1 MRAFSKNKILKL
13 RNPTYKRPWQHVLEP
28 IAGYLLLAKKL
39 CLKNNE
45 KKYNGAWN
53 FGPKKGDN
61 LNVLQFASLFKKKM
75 KSNSEIG
82 TLKMYEKKEKST
94 LDLNSNKA
102 NKFLGWKPILSIEE
116 TLKLTADWYL
126 ANNQKKNMKSFSENQ
141 IKFYTKLINKL
152 YTK

>member
-1 MRAFSKNKILKL
+1 
-13 RNPTYKRPWQHVLEP
+13 
-28 IAGYLLLAKKL
+28 
-39 CLKNNE
+39 
-45 KKYNGAWN
+45 
-53 FGPKKGDN
+53 
-61 LNVLQFASLFKKKM
+61 M